1 MKGTNKVATKRGA
14 ATPKNLT
21 KIAAGMTLIALSKK
35 TGLTVACLSYIFNGE
50 RPGKVETLGKIA
62 KALKKSP
69 GELLDYLAKIRARN
83 RRAKDKVKA
92 RGRMA
97 YGVARRT

>member
-1 MKGTNKVATKRGA
+1 MKGTKKVVKKRGR

-21 KIAAGMTLIALSKK
+21 KIAPGMTLNRLSQK
-35 TGLTVACLSYIFNGE
+35 TGFTVACLSYIFNGE

-62 KALKKSP
+62 KAVKKSP

-83 RRAKDKVKA
+83 QRAKKRGQSK
-92 RGRMA
+92 GRMA
-97 YGVARRT
+97 YGVARKT